1 MITLVK
7 IMNKNFE
14 GLNENEKLLGES
26 VVETFEM
33 KFDMLDAQISE
44 QKTMNFLLGLNAP
57 TALLTKVKNNL
68 SRTVSLMEQFQN
80 GCKTYKDFYARVLQS
95 GSATDEM
102 DSILKSSLEVSDEVV
117 NFLSKK
123 YN

>member
-14 GLNENEKLLGES
+14 GLNENEVMLGENIRD
-26 VVETFEM
+26 TFTME
-33 KFDMLDAQISE
+33 FNLLDAQISE
-44 QKTMNFLLGLNAP
+44 QKTVNFLLGLEAP
-57 TALLTKVKNNL
+57 TALISKVKRNL
-68 SRTVSLMEQFQN
+68 SRTLKLMEDFQN
-80 GCKTYKDFYARVLQS
+80 GCKSYKDFYARVLSS
-95 GSATDEM
+95 GNATDEM

-117 NFLSKK
+117 SFLESK

>member
-1 MITLVK
+1 MLTIK
-7 IMNKNFE
+7 RIMDQNFV
-14 GLNENEKLLGES
+14 GLKEDEKTLGEN

-33 KFDMLDAQISE
+33 KFDLLDAQIAE
-44 QKTMNFLLGLNAP
+44 QKTLNFLLGLGAP
-57 TALLTKVKNNL
+57 TALLSKVKSNL
-68 SRTVSLMEQFQN
+68 SRTLKLMTDFQN
-80 GCKTYKDFYARVLQS
+80 GCKNYKDFYARVLAS

-117 NFLSKK
+117 NFIEKK